1 MLVIFYTLR
10 NDNPD
15 IVSGQGTMGLEI
27 VDQLEEVDA
36 IIIPV
41 GGGTLIAGT
50 CIAVKTLYPSVKIIV
65 SVNIIFLKMILVVY
79 GLRFSLRKF
88 ILPYYLKLLCDIEI
102 PRLTLF

>member
-27 VDQLEEVDA
+27 VDQLEGLDA

-65 SVNIIFLKMILVVY
+65 SVKIFLKMILVVY

-102 PRLTLF
+102 PRLTLL

>member
-27 VDQLEEVDA
+27 VDQLEGVDA

-65 SVNIIFLKMILVVY
+65 SVNIFLKNDSSCIWSTV
-79 GLRFSLRKF
+79 F
-88 ILPYYLKLLCDIEI
+88 
-102 PRLTLF
+102 LT

>member
-65 SVNIIFLKMILVVY
+65 SVNIFLKMILV

-102 PRLTLF
+102 PRLTLL